1 METIHYT
8 FWRKPNKKSTC
19 LLTDRVSICQT
30 FRSIFFLRPLHFPGK
45 GTLLTLAFVHRSK
58 AKELSLSTKTW
69 TLDKTCEKESSMYT
83 SSGLYQRSQQR
94 SALRPQRLTPR
105 NRRHAA
111 PRPPRATPLHPR
123 PTAAPSGDAAPATPV
138 ADKDSG
144 GSTAASGIPLTATN
158 SGEKGEWNAHKTQYC
173 CTVVDSNLQ
182 LRTSQN
188 YHFTVVLTR
197 PESVWD
203 NPYLNRKVCLFY
215 CQIFT

>member
-1 METIHYT
+1 MQCSDGNYILY
-8 FWRKPNKKSTC
+8 FLKKTQQKTTC

-30 FRSIFFLRPLHFPGK
+30 FRSIFFLRPLLFPGK

-105 NRRHAA
+105 HRRGLRVLRRYCCLNGGTQRWRGA
-111 PRPPRATPLHPR
+111 RHPC
-123 PTAAPSGDAAPATPV
+123 S
-138 ADKDSG
+138 DSG

-182 LRTSQN
+182 LGPVKITISQWSWQGPSPSGTF
-188 YHFTVVLTR
+188 HIQMG
-197 PESVWD
+197 
-203 NPYLNRKVCLFY
+203 K
-215 CQIFT
+215 